1 MQRKCARAGVSFRML
16 RATGRLLLCLAL
28 LLLPVAGASAA
39 HFETGIS
46 AAHGQDGHAGAP
58 TTGDHAPLCHQLGAC
73 NAFVAPCVPELA
85 RARTAPAM
93 TIAAATL
100 PANAAQH
107 RLFRPPIARF
117 GA

>member
-1 MQRKCARAGVSFRML
+1 MKEHVARLAVPP
-16 RATGRLLLCLAL
+16 RLLRTVGRFILCLAL
-28 LLLPVAGASAA
+28 ILLPVAGAGAA

-46 AAHGQDGHAGAP
+46 AAHGHADAP

-73 NAFVAPCVPELA
+73 NAFVAPSVPEFA
-85 RARTAPAM
+85 RVRTAPAM
-93 TIAAATL
+93 TIAAASV

-107 RLFRPPIARF
+107 RLFRPPIAGC

>member
-1 MQRKCARAGVSFRML
+1 MKEHAGRLAGEPRLL
-16 RATGRLLLCLAL
+16 RAAGRLILCLAL
-28 LLLPVAGASAA
+28 ILLPVAGASAA

-46 AAHGQDGHAGAP
+46 AAHGDDGHADAP

-73 NAFVAPCVPELA
+73 NAFVAPCVPEFA

-93 TIAAATL
+93 TIAAASV

-107 RLFRPPIARF
+107 RLFRPPIAGF
-117 GA
+117 CA